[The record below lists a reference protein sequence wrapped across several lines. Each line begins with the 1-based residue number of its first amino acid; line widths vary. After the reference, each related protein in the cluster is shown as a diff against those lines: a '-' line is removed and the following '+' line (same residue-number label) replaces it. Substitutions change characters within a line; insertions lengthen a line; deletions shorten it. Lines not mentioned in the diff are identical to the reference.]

1 MIDEVVERPADR
13 CCEVPAELPDPP
25 QPVPDADPGDIPG
38 LPV

>member
-1 MIDEVVERPADR
+1 MHDQTREHLADG

-25 QPVPDADPGDIPG
+25 EPARDVDVGDVRG